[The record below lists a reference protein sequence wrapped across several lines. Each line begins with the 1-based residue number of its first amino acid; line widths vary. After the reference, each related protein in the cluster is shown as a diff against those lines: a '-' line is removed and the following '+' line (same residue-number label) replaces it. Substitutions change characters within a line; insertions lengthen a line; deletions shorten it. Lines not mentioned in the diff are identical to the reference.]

1 MPPSRESSS
10 SPDSLLSDDSY
21 LYNPQQQQHH
31 HLMSNPPRS
40 SSNDTNTRSNTPPDP
55 KRTPTPQL
63 QLDLSEFA
71 VKPPPILD
79 ELDKMAETM
88 EPVEKLVSGAERA
101 VAVAEM
107 VNLLIDAEKMLGEGD
122 AGRAEEMANNGLEMA
137 VELDDREN
145 IERAKKLL
153 DLVGSVGKDKR
164 GIDEGGKDG
173 DSPTEREMSFDDVG
187 VRGAS
192 PNAGAEVLGD
202 FFADEFDEGGDWG
215 YEYDGNE
222 NNENNEID
230 TEDDTG
236 SQNHEFHNEAIDGGN
251 TDDLHRSHD
260 AGNQDDQYDNDQD
273 QQYEDEQD
281 DQYANDFDPRNRPQT
296 PVPPRSFSDDDEM
309 DIPRPAAPAGKDLIQ
324 RYDPWQAYADF
335 KQKEL
340 FSSSEV
346 NSNEDNLDEVYCD
359 CDCRNCRKCH
369 YNHDSYVSSSES
381 ASEAETVDEDENE
394 DAITATI
401 IRKRRRR
408 DPVVSTNMNYTY
420 TRNLSSK
427 RAVISSKFPRT
438 AAIPKYPKPWYRTD
452 ENADLDDGD
461 FSALFWHPHT
471 KTLVLQ
477 EDEPGWDMEW
487 LPLKETVSQD
497 DKNKDKD
504 NAQSSPL
511 QAGTQSKELK
521 NYIPWRTDFWFHF
534 AMPMRDMA
542 PRVRKTD
549 IFPEQAWEFI
559 PKKADW
565 DMFEEA
571 VPEGERF
578 SMQFLEWERERIQK
592 LVKEKSGKGELGKM
606 QNGRF
611 KQKPWKWG
619 NHDRWMFV
627 QVDDS
632 AAAMDWA
639 MWAFVVVVAFI
650 LLVFWLVL

>member
-1 MPPSRESSS
+1 
-10 SPDSLLSDDSY
+10 
-21 LYNPQQQQHH
+21 
-31 HLMSNPPRS
+31 
-40 SSNDTNTRSNTPPDP
+40 
-55 KRTPTPQL
+55 
-63 QLDLSEFA
+63 
-71 VKPPPILD
+71 
-79 ELDKMAETM
+79 MAETM

-122 AGRAEEMANNGLEMA
+122 AGRAEEMANNGLGMA

-145 IERAKKLL
+145 IERAKRLL
-153 DLVGSVGKDKR
+153 DLVGDVGQDKK
-164 GIDEGGKDG
+164 GIDEGGRDG
-173 DSPTEREMSFDDVG
+173 DSPTEREMSFDDAG

-192 PNAGAEVLGD
+192 PNSGAEVLGD

-215 YEYDGNE
+215 YEYDGND
-222 NNENNEID
+222 NNEVGTEND
-230 TEDDTG
+230 T
-236 SQNHEFHNEAIDGGN
+236 EAIDGSN
-251 TDDLHRSHD
+251 TDDLHSSD
-260 AGNQDDQYDNDQD
+260 NAGNQDDQYDNDQD
-273 QQYEDEQD
+273 QQYKDEQD

-296 PVPPRSFSDDDEM
+296 PVPPRSFDDDDEM
-309 DIPRPAAPAGKDLIQ
+309 GIPRPAPAGKDLIQ

-346 NSNEDNLDEVYCD
+346 NSNEDNLDEIYCD
-359 CDCRNCRKCH
+359 CDCHCRKCH
-369 YNHDSYVSSSES
+369 YSTHDSYFSSSES

-408 DPVVSTNMNYTY
+408 DPVISTNMNYTY

-427 RAVISSKFPRT
+427 RTILSSKFPRKGT
-438 AAIPKYPKPWYRTD
+438 IPQYPKPWYRTD
-452 ENADLDDGD
+452 ENTDLDDGD

-477 EDEPGWDMEW
+477 EDEPDWDMKW
-487 LPLKETVSQD
+487 LPLNETVSQD
-497 DKNKDKD
+497 DKHR
-504 NAQSSPL
+504 SSPL
-511 QAGTQSKELK
+511 QAGTQSDELK

-592 LVKEKSGKGELGKM
+592 LVREKSGKGELWRT
-606 QNGRF
+606 QNGQF

-619 NHDRWMFV
+619 NHDRWIFV

-632 AAAMDWA
+632 EAAMDWA
-639 MWAFVVVVAFI
+639 MWVFVVVVALI